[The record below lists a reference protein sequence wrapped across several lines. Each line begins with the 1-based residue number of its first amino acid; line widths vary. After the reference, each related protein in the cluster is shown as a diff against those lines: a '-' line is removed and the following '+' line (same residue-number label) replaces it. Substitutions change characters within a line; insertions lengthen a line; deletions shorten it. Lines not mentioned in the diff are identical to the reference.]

1 MKLFGLFHSGNPRA
15 AWRAT
20 GGAACALWDAHAMR
34 AHDTAGEGTLFAFSS
49 GSCAQEALDA
59 YETWGDDYPAHLK
72 EPCATAILDTEQE
85 KLIVTRDPLG
95 EVPVYYTA
103 KEGQIAFSDWL
114 PALLLAGAAEPVMD
128 KTALN
133 ELFAIGPARSPGQTY
148 IANIRELPPGYA
160 LVADANAHVL
170 RQYFALEALPH
181 EDGEA
186 QTVDTVR
193 DLLEQAMRR
202 AAGCAGASMLSGGID
217 SSILTALL
225 MRMRGAANS
234 YSVEYEDAQA
244 YFTGSRFQPELDSP
258 YVEMAVHALKT
269 NHRRV
274 ILSERQ
280 LVNAL
285 EDAAFARGMPGM
297 GDVDSSLLLFARAIA
312 AQENGVI
319 MGECSDEVFGGYP
332 WFHRPDLIARDGFPW
347 SGSLALRESILKPAL
362 RKRLKLMEYAHQ
374 RYHEALRRLPILP
387 GEADGEARLRQ
398 IQGLCLSWFMPVLQ
412 ERAQRMCGYSGV
424 SVLTPY
430 CDERLVQYVY
440 NVPWTLK
447 SLRGHEKGL
456 LRQAMEGVLPEDLLW
471 RKKSPYPKTY
481 HPEYARQVCEILRA
495 ILEDRTAPLNQIIDK
510 EAVTRIMEG
519 SLSPADTPWFGQLMT
534 GPQMLAHLIQM
545 DQWTRAYHVEFDL

>member
-85 KLIVTRDPLG
+85 KLILTRDPLG

-258 YVEMAVHALKT
+258 MWK
-269 NHRRV
+269 
-274 ILSERQ
+274 
-280 LVNAL
+280 
-285 EDAAFARGMPGM
+285 
-297 GDVDSSLLLFARAIA
+297 
-312 AQENGVI
+312 
-319 MGECSDEVFGGYP
+319 
-332 WFHRPDLIARDGFPW
+332 
-347 SGSLALRESILKPAL
+347 
-362 RKRLKLMEYAHQ
+362 
-374 RYHEALRRLPILP
+374 
-387 GEADGEARLRQ
+387 
-398 IQGLCLSWFMPVLQ
+398 
-412 ERAQRMCGYSGV
+412 
-424 SVLTPY
+424 
-430 CDERLVQYVY
+430 
-440 NVPWTLK
+440 
-447 SLRGHEKGL
+447 
-456 LRQAMEGVLPEDLLW
+456 W
-471 RKKSPYPKTY
+471 RCM
-481 HPEYARQVCEILRA
+481 R
-495 ILEDRTAPLNQIIDK
+495 
-510 EAVTRIMEG
+510 
-519 SLSPADTPWFGQLMT
+519 
-534 GPQMLAHLIQM
+534 
-545 DQWTRAYHVEFDL
+545 

>member
-85 KLIVTRDPLG
+85 KLILTRDPLG

-332 WFHRPDLIARDGFPW
+332 WFRDEGASLTTFPW
-347 SGSLALRESILKPAL
+347 SGSLELRESILSSSV
-362 RKRLKLMEYAHQ
+362 R
-374 RYHEALRRLPILP
+374 EALRPREYAQVRLEESLCSLPTLP
-387 GEADGEARLRQ
+387 GETGRARMLRAM
-398 IQGLCLSWFMPVLQ
+398 QGLCFQYFMANLQ
-412 ERAQRMCGYSGV
+412 ERAYR
-424 SVLTPY
+424 L
-430 CDERLVQYVY
+430 CDEAGLALYAPFCDVRLVQYVY
-440 NVPWTLK
+440 NVPWEMKFLK
-447 SLRGHEKGL
+447 GYEKGL
-456 LRQAMEGVLPEDLLW
+456 LREAARDLLP
-471 RKKSPYPKTY
+471 RELLYRRKSPYPKTWN
-481 HPEYARQVCEILRA
+481 PEYMRLVRERFRSIASDAASPLRA
-495 ILEDRTAPLNQIIDK
+495 FLDFDAVERATAS
-510 EAVTRIMEG
+510 A
-519 SLSPADTPWFGQLMT
+519 SPAATPWFGQLMT
-534 GPQMLAHLIQM
+534 APQMLAYLIQIDRWM
-545 DQWTRAYHVEFDL
+545 RAYGVRVEL